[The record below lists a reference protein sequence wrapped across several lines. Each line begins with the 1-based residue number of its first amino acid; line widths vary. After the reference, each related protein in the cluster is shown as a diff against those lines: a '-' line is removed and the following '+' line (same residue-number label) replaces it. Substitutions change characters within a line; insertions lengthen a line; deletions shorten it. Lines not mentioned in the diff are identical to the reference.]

1 MFFRNISLKKQIAK
15 SLSTYTGSCS
25 TFEFSSRVNLS
36 GLSLYCIA
44 RTLGKRT
51 GRCNKVDAVRLGGV
65 EFTFTTGS
73 EVRAFLKGTVSVVL
87 TKP

>member
-51 GRCNKVDAVRLGGV
+51 GRGNKVDAVRRGGLNLLLLQGQRFV
-65 EFTFTTGS
+65 H
-73 EVRAFLKGTVSVVL
+73 FLKGL
-87 TKP
+87 

>member
-51 GRCNKVDAVRLGGV
+51 GRCNKVDAVRLGGLNLLLLQGQRFV
-65 EFTFTTGS
+65 H
-73 EVRAFLKGTVSVVL
+73 FLKGL
-87 TKP
+87 